1 MSRTMMNN
9 LRQSLN
15 ATKER
20 VWTMIRPQQ
29 QQSDDLESSLTT
41 VTASAKES
49 TEKEKKQVGVFS
61 LFLLGMSLG
70 WYLLRL
76 FLYFLPVVFFSVL
89 FIIVLFFF
97 RASCHF
103 FHFRLSIIFLTRR
116 CGNKARKL
124 YN

>member
-70 WYLLRL
+70 
-76 FLYFLPVVFFSVL
+76 
-89 FIIVLFFF
+89 
-97 RASCHF
+97 
-103 FHFRLSIIFLTRR
+103 
-116 CGNKARKL
+116 
-124 YN
+124 